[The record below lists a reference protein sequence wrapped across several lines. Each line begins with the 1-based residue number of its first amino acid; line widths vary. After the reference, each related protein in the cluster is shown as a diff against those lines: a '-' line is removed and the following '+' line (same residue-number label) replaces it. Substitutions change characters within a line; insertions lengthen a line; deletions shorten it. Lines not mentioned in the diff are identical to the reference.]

1 MPNAA
6 RDLDATRPR
15 HTVHVQ
21 GDAAVRLVALTVT
34 GRVLLD
40 ATGLQLAVTV
50 PQHAARV
57 AVWCVGGDGT
67 RPAGLAGWADL
78 SRLPQVGSR
87 TLLAADAVVNGAAS
101 ARRGPAA
108 VSAATVPAAG
118 AVADGGFVTTL
129 LPADTQVIVVSVD
142 PAGAD
147 RDLTGL
153 TLGLDGAAR
162 GTAADGTPVPPAVV
176 TAGARM
182 HLLYPVVPSA
192 PGGAALAPL
201 AARPGRGHRGN
212 RRELAAGRGARRPR

>member
-1 MPNAA
+1 M
-6 RDLDATRPR
+6 
-15 HTVHVQ
+15 
-21 GDAAVRLVALTVT
+21 T
-34 GRVLLD
+34 GPGRR
-40 ATGLQLAVTV
+40 AW
-50 PQHAARV
+50 P
-57 AVWCVGGDGT
+57 
-67 RPAGLAGWADL
+67 GWADL

-108 VSAATVPAAG
+108 VSAATVPVAG

-162 GTAADGTPVPPAVV
+162 ATAADGTPVPPTVV

-192 PGGAALAPL
+192 PGASAGASAGVEVTVGTDASWRLAGCSAAPL
-201 AARPGRGHRGN
+201 TWPRQRPGWP
-212 RRELAAGRGARRPR
+212 RRAPRRSRRRWCAPRSDRPGSSGAFLRR